1 MGELMQIGE
10 LARRTDVSQRTIRYY
25 EQLGLLQPAEREGA
39 GYRYYDEQTIKR
51 LEKIAALKNLGLSLE
66 EVVEVIEL
74 FFADP
79 SAYVRGK
86 RKTLEIL
93 RAHLAEADA
102 RLAELKTTRGE
113 LQRNILRIES
123 SLENKSA

>member
-74 FFADP
+74 FFADS
-79 SAYVRGK
+79 SAYLRGK

-93 RAHLAEADA
+93 RTHLAEADA
-102 RLAELKTTRGE
+102 RLIELKTTRGE

-123 SLENKSA
+123 YLESKPA

>member
-74 FFADP
+74 FFADS
-79 SAYVRGK
+79 SAYLRGK

-93 RAHLAEADA
+93 RTHLAEADA
-102 RLAELKTTRGE
+102 RLIELKTTRGE
-113 LQRNILRIES
+113 LQRNILRIENY
-123 SLENKSA
+123 LENKPA

>member
-74 FFADP
+74 FFADS
-79 SAYVRGK
+79 SAYLRGK

-102 RLAELKTTRGE
+102 RLIELKTTRGE

-123 SLENKSA
+123 SLESKSA

>member
-74 FFADP
+74 FFADS
-79 SAYVRGK
+79 SAYLRGK

-102 RLAELKTTRGE
+102 RLIELKTTRGE

-123 SLENKSA
+123 YLESKSA